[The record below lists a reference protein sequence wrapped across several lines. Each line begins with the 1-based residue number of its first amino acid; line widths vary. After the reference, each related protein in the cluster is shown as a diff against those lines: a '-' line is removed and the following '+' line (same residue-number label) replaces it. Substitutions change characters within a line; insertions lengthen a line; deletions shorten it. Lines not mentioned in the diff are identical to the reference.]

1 MRTPAA
7 YTRKV
12 KDFPEI
18 AQQLIRS
25 LGRLFPDRWRRANN
39 PEKWIEEFEL
49 LSGLGHSR
57 NRRFDRYEAHQ
68 R

>member
-1 MRTPAA
+1 
-7 YTRKV
+7 V
-12 KDFPEI
+12 KDFRSI

-25 LGRLFPDRWRRANN
+25 LRGLFIAHWRRSNN

-57 NRRFDRYEAHQ
+57 NQRFNRYEAHQ